1 MQFVLEC
8 LNGSINGS
16 IIKTEKS
23 YGKKE
28 KKQPTDR
35 PKLKKETKQNQLHF
49 QAEMLKMKE
58 SNWRG

>member
-1 MQFVLEC
+1 MQFALEC

-23 YGKKE
+23 CGKK

-58 SNWRG
+58 

>member
-1 MQFVLEC
+1 MER
-8 LNGSINGS
+8 
-16 IIKTEKS
+16 
-23 YGKKE
+23 KK
-28 KKQPTDR
+28 KKPPTDR